1 MKLLV
6 IEDEERVA
14 SFIAKGL
21 KAKGHTVLL
30 ARTGQQGLAL
40 AAEPGL
46 DAVVLDLGLPDIDGT
61 EVLRRLRARQSG
73 VPVVVLTARGEIGD
87 RVRGLDLGAD
97 DYLTKPF
104 AFEELLAR
112 LRARLRVRDRQDP
125 VELRGGTVTLNLRT
139 RRARVADREV
149 DLSAREFALLEV
161 FLRRPGQVLAREELL
176 SQVWGLGFD
185 PESNVVD
192 VYVRHLRRKLGD
204 GVIVTVRGMGY
215 RLQRNASPSTD
226 R

>member
-21 KAKGHTVLL
+21 KAGGHAVLL
-30 ARTGQQGLAL
+30 ARTGQQGLAM
-40 AAEPGL
+40 AAEPDL

-61 EVLRRLRARQSG
+61 EVLRRLRARDDT
-73 VPVVVLTARGEIGD
+73 VPVLVLTARGEVGD

-97 DYLTKPF
+97 DYLIKPF
-104 AFEELLAR
+104 AFDELLAR

-125 VELRGGTVTLNLRT
+125 VELRAGAVTLNLRT

-149 DLSAREFALLEV
+149 DLSAREFALLEA
-161 FLRRPGQVLAREELL
+161 FLRHPGQVLAREQLL
-176 SQVWGLGFD
+176 SQVWGLAFD

-204 GVIVTVRGMGY
+204 GVIATVRGMGY
-215 RLQRNASPSTD
+215 RLQQR
-226 R
+226 

>member
-215 RLQRNASPSTD
+215 RLQRNAGSSTD
-226 R
+226 G